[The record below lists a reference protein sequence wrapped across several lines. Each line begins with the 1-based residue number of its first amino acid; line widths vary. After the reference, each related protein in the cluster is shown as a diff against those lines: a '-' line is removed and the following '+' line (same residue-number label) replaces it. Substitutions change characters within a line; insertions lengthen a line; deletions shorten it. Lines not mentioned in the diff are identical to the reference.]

1 MNAMFEPVKSDR
13 FSTATVP
20 DSLSTSLKDPVV
32 ESVKSLPKKRKSAP
46 CTTQR
51 TILDDSPPPLPK
63 RVAGLNAMAIITAV
77 MTPTRRSSSR
87 LRPKSDSTAASP
99 PEQIISTQQAP
110 ETTLEKPENTFLD
123 GRKPK
128 KETPQKSTRARGT
141 LEPSPALGPKQDSF
155 HSTLLKSVEQDFSAA
170 LPPPSED
177 SEFPS
182 TPGDGLLA
190 PVNCQEEQCSQNNV
204 PASQPDKTVPIN
216 ASEFSSELWQWEGTA
231 QSRYVFSKPDSLPKK
246 QLCYPSI
253 RHQRDGM
260 VVSTG
265 DNVLLCSGPNRLNAP
280 HVAKVTALFP
290 DPETGT
296 KMMALMWYYR
306 PESLTPPRRNCVECE
321 LFASR
326 HCDVNP
332 VDCIEDR
339 AYVLS
344 AAAFARFMAITKY
357 KQECRKHWRSIL
369 AVPPRRSSEGSPE
382 YDCHCSEN
390 EFPEDAT
397 LSNIFL
403 CRAIYDIKS
412 RRVTRNL
419 LLAQPP
425 PLPTVAQP
433 TPPSPS
439 PSRRKSTS
447 PLSDRQQQPQQQS
460 SPNLRKVDLDSSQVS
475 SPGSCVVD
483 APPEVTPASS
493 KNNAIASTPLAFS
506 SPTPPIATQPMTQV
520 LPPVDLDACRASVCP
535 YSCLVPSTPIQRVS
549 PAAASLSYSL
559 MSTPQQQQQAAVF
572 TTATPV
578 GGMLLSPSP
587 QTTVLMPDRGAA
599 GAPILDTTADLSL
612 NWGEHG
618 EQIALALGGDTNTAA
633 ASATPMPLVQQ
644 QQQQPLLRQDCGF
657 LTMQP
662 QQASTGV
669 QTLVLHPAFAAAV
682 PASSHVFCLPPSPM
696 VVSTQHSA
704 MPQQALINPAA
715 IAAEYQSH
723 W

>member
-1 MNAMFEPVKSDR
+1 MN
-13 FSTATVP
+13 
-20 DSLSTSLKDPVV
+20 L
-32 ESVKSLPKKRKSAP
+32 
-46 CTTQR
+46 
-51 TILDDSPPPLPK
+51 
-63 RVAGLNAMAIITAV
+63 
-77 MTPTRRSSSR
+77 
-87 LRPKSDSTAASP
+87 
-99 PEQIISTQQAP
+99 QI
-110 ETTLEKPENTFLD
+110 
-123 GRKPK
+123 
-128 KETPQKSTRARGT
+128 
-141 LEPSPALGPKQDSF
+141 
-155 HSTLLKSVEQDFSAA
+155 
-170 LPPPSED
+170 
-177 SEFPS
+177 
-182 TPGDGLLA
+182 
-190 PVNCQEEQCSQNNV
+190 
-204 PASQPDKTVPIN
+204 
-216 ASEFSSELWQWEGTA
+216 
-231 QSRYVFSKPDSLPKK
+231 
-246 QLCYPSI
+246 
-253 RHQRDGM
+253 
-260 VVSTG
+260 
-265 DNVLLCSGPNRLNAP
+265 
-280 HVAKVTALFP
+280 
-290 DPETGT
+290 
-296 KMMALMWYYR
+296 
-306 PESLTPPRRNCVECE
+306 
-321 LFASR
+321 
-326 HCDVNP
+326 
-332 VDCIEDR
+332 
-339 AYVLS
+339 
-344 AAAFARFMAITKY
+344 
-357 KQECRKHWRSIL
+357 
-369 AVPPRRSSEGSPE
+369 
-382 YDCHCSEN
+382 CSEN

-460 SPNLRKVDLDSSQVS
+460 SPNLRKVDLDASQVS

-520 LPPVDLDACRASVCP
+520 LPP
-535 YSCLVPSTPIQRVS
+535 RVS

-723 W
+723 CPQFFLCFQPPPPPVLHSPPLVSAVILLFLKFLPFPRVPFVYVCVVVCVSKVAATSRLDPLDHRLLFSLTDDCRCG